1 MEDEALEYT
10 EEESGNAEG
19 GVPRDDLK
27 RSGGHDVLKVE
38 GSVDGEDA
46 PGAVEEE
53 ESKEER
59 RHRGSNEN

>member
-1 MEDEALEYT
+1 MEDETLEYT

-27 RSGGHDVLKVE
+27 RSGGHDVLEVE
-38 GSVDGEDA
+38 GSVDGEDT

-59 RHRGSNEN
+59 CHRGSSEN